1 MHSTVLPSFPWA
13 SLEYISARNA
23 RKEKVVGDSTE
34 ETLNTVIRPRVT
46 AHDLVANFFSGSSL
60 VGTQVPLLPQCCF
73 SRVESPKRELIT
85 TIRRLFVELFNMYRN
100 VQKLILMASI
110 NNMREHVCVLN
121 SFLFIEDPLYT
132 WIFTDLIVST
142 PHNDLY

>member
-1 MHSTVLPSFPWA
+1 M
-13 SLEYISARNA
+13 
-23 RKEKVVGDSTE
+23 VGDSTV

-46 AHDLVANFFSGSSL
+46 SHDLVAIFFSGSSL
-60 VGTQVPLLPQCCF
+60 VGTQVHLLPQCCF

-85 TIRRLFVELFNMYRN
+85 TLRRLFVELFNTYRN

-121 SFLFIEDPLYT
+121 SFLFIGNPLYT

-142 PHNDLY
+142 PHNDLYQVNFIFLADFRKLT